1 MSTLKMLAIRTDNP
15 TVENPFPYAL
25 DPFQKCAVD
34 AINKEE
40 NVLVT
45 AKTGSGK
52 TLVGEYQILES
63 LKKGKRVF
71 YTTPIKSLS
80 NQKFHDLKQIHK
92 SVGILTG
99 DIKFQPQ
106 ADIVILTTEIL
117 RNLLYKQGT
126 STENIG
132 ITAGLTLNDVDAVV
146 FDEVHYVNDPA
157 RGKVWEE
164 CFVLLPKHIK
174 LVLLSA
180 TLNDPEPFA
189 EWLGHIRERKM
200 NLISTEHR
208 VVPLYHKIGNEVV
221 FGPDGVFKTQVY
233 DAFLRARKADYDA
246 EQKHKMAVR
255 NRGRDDPVVKRMV
268 QPKSFVHRM
277 NDHIG
282 YLAKEDL
289 LPALFFVFSR
299 KQCVFYANKVTH
311 DLVSSTD
318 TANIQHILDFHLR
331 AHPELQVLPQ
341 YHELSK
347 LLLKGIAF
355 HHSGLL
361 PLLKEI
367 VEILFGRGLIK
378 VLFATE
384 TFAVGI
390 NMPTKTVVF
399 TSFRKFDS
407 DVQGER
413 LLRTDEYIQMAGRA
427 GRRGKDDKGIV
438 YYLPDREPELT
449 SDVAS
454 MMTGNS
460 ATVESRMDFHYDFLL
475 KSFQSQ
481 TVRWKD
487 VLETSYWYRQ
497 VKERLDDTIRRRDE
511 LLAKKPDL
519 VYECVE
525 RYVLEQDFKSTGN
538 AAKKDAQRKL
548 EAWKNKHVGPRWD
561 TAWKDYLAWK
571 GTEHILIELE
581 KNILRESKFTEP
593 IEQRIQFL
601 INAGFLTED
610 GGITRLGVLAS
621 EINEGHPLA
630 MASLYDL
637 KTLHELS
644 PVDIIANLSCFV
656 EGIEGTAYPSVYF
669 EHIYEGFKQNE
680 IYPSDPS
687 YWTTTTDWMQP
698 IADWFEGGDFGEI
711 CQRIGVDAGT
721 FQRVIL
727 KVANIVDEWMN
738 LARYCD
744 DIPMLE
750 KMRGTKEQLMRG
762 LVIPDSLYL
771 HM

>member
-1 MSTLKMLAIRTDNP
+1 MLVIRTDNP
-15 TVENPFPYAL
+15 TVENPFPYPL

-80 NQKFHDLKQIHK
+80 NQKFHDLKEIHK
-92 SVGILTG
+92 SVGLLTG

-126 STENIG
+126 ATENLG
-132 ITAGLTLNDVDAVV
+132 ITAGLTLKDVDAVI
-146 FDEVHYVNDPA
+146 FDEVHYVNDPS

-164 CFVLLPKHIK
+164 CFILLPKHIK

-180 TLNDPEPFA
+180 TIDQPESFA
-189 EWLGHIRERKM
+189 EWLGNIRGIRTH
-200 NLISTEHR
+200 LIPTNHR
-208 VVPLYHKIGNEVV
+208 VVPLYHKVGNDTLM
-221 FGPDGVFKTQVY
+221 GPDGVFQTQVY
-233 DAFLRARKADYDA
+233 EQFLRGRRADEDA

-255 NRGRDDPVVKRMV
+255 YRGPNDPVVKKMV
-268 QPKSFVHRM
+268 RPKSFVHQM

-282 YLAKEDL
+282 YMERENL

-299 KQCVFYANKVTH
+299 KQCMLYASKVTH

-318 TANIQHILDFHLR
+318 TASIQHILDFHLR
-331 AHPELQVLPQ
+331 HYPDLQVLPQ
-341 YHELSK
+341 YHDLSK
-347 LLLKGIAF
+347 LLLKGIAY

-361 PLLKEI
+361 PILKEI
-367 VEILFGRGLIK
+367 VEILFSRGLVK

-407 DVQGER
+407 AVEGER
-413 LLRTDEYIQMAGRA
+413 ILRTDEYIQMAGRA

-438 YYLPDREPELT
+438 YYLPDRNAESLA
-449 SDVAS
+449 DVAS
-454 MMTGNS
+454 MMTGKQ
-460 ATVESRMDFHYDFLL
+460 ATITSQMDFHYDFIL
-475 KSFQSQ
+475 KSVQSGHIH
-481 TVRWKD
+481 WKN
-487 VLETSYWYRQ
+487 VLETSYWFRQ
-497 VKERLDDTIRRRDE
+497 AKEHVDE
-511 LLAKKPDL
+511 LLKQRDVILAKKPELIVD
-519 VYECVE
+519 CIE
-525 RYVLEQDFKSTGN
+525 RYVLEQDLKTAVN

-548 EAWKNKHVGPRWD
+548 EAWKNKHPGPRWD
-561 TAWKDYLAWK
+561 AAWKEYLAWK
-571 GTEHILIELE
+571 GTETVLIGLE
-581 KNILRESKFTEP
+581 KNIIQASRYTEP
-593 IEQRIQFL
+593 IEDRIQFL
-601 INAGFLTED
+601 VNTGYLTPE

-630 MASLYDL
+630 MAKLYED
-637 KTLHELS
+637 KVFHEEVT
-644 PVDIIANLSCFV
+644 PVELVANLSCFV
-656 EGIEGTAYPSVYF
+656 EGIQDTSYPSVFF
-669 EHIYEGFKQNE
+669 EHIYEGLKSSE
-680 IYPSDPS
+680 IRSSEPS
-687 YWTTTTDWMQP
+687 YWTTTTDWMKP
-698 IADWFEGGDFGEI
+698 IAEWMEGRDFGAI
-711 CQRIGVDAGT
+711 CQDYGLDAGT
-721 FQRVIL
+721 FQRTIL
-727 KVANIVDEWMN
+727 KVANIVEEWTN

-750 KMRGTKEQLMRG
+750 KMKGVSEMLVRG
-762 LVIPDSLYL
+762 LVKPDSLYV